1 MEQKRQNYNMVQNKI
16 SNGVNRNLYQPI
28 NAEIVD
34 IIDESPTIKS
44 FVIVPEESFT
54 FKTGQF
60 VELTLPGEGEAPFTP
75 SSSPADTEKMEITI
89 MKAGR
94 VTALLHQC
102 TKGQKVGIRGPYG
115 NGYPVDSFAGREVYI
130 VGGGVGLAPIR
141 SLFLTLIDRIKD
153 FKSIVCRFG
162 ARTPT
167 DFIYKEALFGSWQKI
182 NGVNI
187 KLTVDKADGDWK
199 GNVGVVTT
207 ILSPNDV
214 DVANSVAV
222 VCGPPVMMEF
232 ATLKLL
238 EFGFAGENI
247 FLSME
252 KNMSCGFGKCGH
264 CMIGRFYV
272 CKDGPVFTYEQ
283 IKQYSD
289 IWD

>member
-1 MEQKRQNYNMVQNKI
+1 MSK
-16 SNGVNRNLYQPI
+16 NLYQPV
-28 NAEIVD
+28 NSEIVD

-44 FVIVPEESFT
+44 FVVVAEEPFK

-94 VTALLHQC
+94 VTALLHESQ
-102 TKGQKVGIRGPYG
+102 KGQKVGIRGPYG
-115 NGYPVDSFAGREVYI
+115 RGYPVDDYVGKEIYI

-141 SLFLTLIDRIKD
+141 SLFLTLVDRIQD
-153 FKSIVCRFG
+153 FKSVVCRFG
-162 ARTPT
+162 AKAPD
-167 DFIYKEALFGSWQKI
+167 DFIYKNTLFGAWQNI
-182 NGVNI
+182 DGVDL
-187 KLTVDKADGDWK
+187 KLTVDEANGDWN
-199 GNVGVVTT
+199 GNVGVVTK
-207 ILSPNDV
+207 ILNRGDV
-214 DVANSVAV
+214 DVRNAVGV
-222 VCGPPVMMEF
+222 VCGPPIMMKF

-238 EFGFAGENI
+238 EFGFAPKDI
-247 FLSME
+247 YLSME

-264 CMIGRFYV
+264 CMLGKYYV

-283 IKQYSD
+283 IKGYRN